1 MPRPYD
7 RADPRTHGHTF
18 LETRNTL
25 ERVKTVLVTGA
36 TGFIGSHLVA
46 QLLESGVRVRVL
58 TRPGARAKNALND
71 SANLERFAAPLTTE
85 GMTRAAMSCEVVYH
99 LAGITRASS
108 EAEFMWI
115 NAEGTRAAAVG
126 AQRNSARLVYV
137 SSLAAAGPG
146 TPDAPRRVTDA
157 PAPITAYGRSKL
169 EGEIRVR
176 ETAGLEFSII
186 RPPGV
191 YGERDT
197 DFLFAFQAA
206 KYGLFPVLGNPNR
219 AYTLVYA
226 SDLVRSIIAGG
237 QQPAALGNTYFAG
250 NAQPVAWG
258 TILGTI
264 ASVSGKTYK
273 PLALPDFALEVAA
286 GVGELG
292 RVFGQPG
299 LINRSRQRD
308 LQAPGWVCDVS
319 AAEQDLGVICDT
331 PLATGFAQTLA
342 WYKRQRWL

>member
-1 MPRPYD
+1 M
-7 RADPRTHGHTF
+7 
-18 LETRNTL
+18 N
-25 ERVKTVLVTGA
+25 TVLVTGA

-58 TRPGARAKNALND
+58 TRPAARAKNALSD
-71 SANLERFAAPLTTE
+71 HANLERFPAPLTVE
-85 GMTRAAMSCEVVYH
+85 GMTRAAKGCAVVYH

-108 EAEFMWI
+108 EAEFMWV

-126 AQRNSARLVYV
+126 AQRNAARLVYV
-137 SSLAAAGPG
+137 SSLAAAGTG

-176 ETAGLEFSII
+176 ETDNLEFAIL

-206 KYGLFPVLGNPNR
+206 KYGLFPVLGNPDR
-219 AYTLVYA
+219 SYTLVYA
-226 SDLVRSIIAGG
+226 HDLVRSIIACGE
-237 QQPAALGNTYFAG
+237 QPAAIGNTYFAG
-250 NAQPVAWG
+250 NPQPVAWK

-264 ASVSGKTYK
+264 AEVSGKPYK

-286 GVGELG
+286 GASELG
-292 RVFGQPG
+292 RIFGQPG
-299 LINRSRQRD
+299 LINRSRQAD

-319 AAEQDLGVICDT
+319 DAERDLGEICDT
-331 PLATGFAQTLA
+331 PLKAGFAKTFD
-342 WYKRQRWL
+342 WYKRHRWL

>member
-1 MPRPYD
+1 MHR
-7 RADPRTHGHTF
+7 HTF

-36 TGFIGSHLVA
+36 TGFIGSHLVEH
-46 QLLESGVRVRVL
+46 LLESSVRVRVL
-58 TRPGARAKNALND
+58 TRPGSAAKNALSD
-71 SANLERFAAPLTTE
+71 HANLERFPAPLTTE
-85 GMTRAAMSCEVVYH
+85 GITRAADGCEVVYH

-108 EAEFMWI
+108 EAEFMWV

-126 AQRNSARLVYV
+126 AQRNGARLVYV

-146 TPDAPRRVTDA
+146 TPDAPRRVNNA

-176 ETAGLEFSII
+176 DTASLKFAII

-206 KYGLFPVLGNPNR
+206 KFGLFPVLGNPDR

-226 SDLVRSIIAGG
+226 SDLVRSIIACGE
-237 QQPAALGNTYFAG
+237 QAAALSNTYFAG

-258 TILGTI
+258 TILETI
-264 ASVSGKTYK
+264 ATVSGKIYK
-273 PLALPDFALEVAA
+273 PLALPNFALEVAA
-286 GVGELG
+286 TAGELG
-292 RVFGQPG
+292 RVFGRPG
-299 LINRSRQRD
+299 LINHSRQRD
-308 LQAPGWVCDVS
+308 LQAPGWVCDVTE
-319 AAEQDLGVICDT
+319 AERDLGVVCDT
-331 PLATGFAQTLA
+331 PLKTGFSRTFD
-342 WYKRQRWL
+342 WYKQHRWL

>member
-1 MPRPYD
+1 MWASLAP
-7 RADPRTHGHTF
+7 TTN
-18 LETRNTL
+18 LESRNRL

-36 TGFIGSHLVA
+36 TGFIGSHLVEH
-46 QLLESGVRVRVL
+46 LLESGQRVRVL
-58 TRPGARAKNALND
+58 TRPAARAKNTLND
-71 SANLERFAAPLTTE
+71 HPNLERFPAPLTTD
-85 GMTRAAMSCEVVYH
+85 GMTRAAIGCAVVYH

-108 EAEFMWI
+108 EAEFMWV

-126 AQRNSARLVYV
+126 AQRNGARLVYV
-137 SSLAAAGPG
+137 SSLAAAGTG
-146 TPDAPRRVTDA
+146 TPAAPRHVTDA

-176 ETAGLEFSII
+176 DTAGLEFAIV

-206 KYGLFPVLGNPNR
+206 KYGLFPVLGNPDR
-219 AYTLVYA
+219 SYTLVYA
-226 SDLVRSIIAGG
+226 SDLVRSIIACGE
-237 QQPAALGNTYFAG
+237 QPAALGNTYFAG
-250 NAQPVAWG
+250 NAQPVAWK
-258 TILGTI
+258 TILETI
-264 ASVSGKTYK
+264 ATVSGKTYK
-273 PLALPDFALEVAA
+273 PLALPDFALEIAA
-286 GVGELG
+286 GAGELG

-319 AAEQDLGVICDT
+319 AAERDLGVICDT
-331 PLATGFAQTLA
+331 PLKTGFSNTLA
-342 WYKRQRWL
+342 WYKRHRWL